1 MKALEQKTL
10 LKTSEVA
17 GIVFI
22 VLLGSFLHFTYA
34 LSDRNPVVALFSAVN
49 ESVWE
54 HLKLAFFPA
63 VLYASIQYSRF
74 RRTFPNFFAG
84 KAVGIFAMPLIIV
97 VGFYAYKAVFHS
109 SNLAY
114 DIGLFIAS
122 VIAGQLISYRLV
134 IKTGAKPASPIPIAA
149 LAVMTAL
156 FFVFTFEPP
165 KLEMFRDPVNGN
177 FGIPFNAQGGT

>member
-10 LKTSEVA
+10 LKTSEVV

-34 LSDRNPVVALFSAVN
+34 LSGRNPVVALFSAVN

-63 VLYASIQYSRF
+63 VLYASIQYARF
-74 RRTFPNFFAG
+74 RKTYPNFFAG
-84 KAVGIFAMPLIIV
+84 KTVGIFAMPLIIV
-97 VGFYAYKAVFHS
+97 VGFYGYKAVFHS

-122 VIAGQLISYRLV
+122 VVIGQLISYRLV
-134 IKTGAKPASPIPIAA
+134 AKTGAKPASPLPTVA
-149 LAVMTAL
+149 LTVMAIL
-156 FFVFTFEPP
+156 FFVFTFAPP
-165 KLEMFRDPVNGN
+165 QVELFKDPVT
-177 FGIPFNAQGGT
+177 GGYGTP